1 MTLLSRGLLVGVLI
15 LTVGACARPALQN
28 SVSPAVG
35 GNGVLPDLSGD
46 SADGSMIATAVD
58 LRVSPP
64 SGMAQLLPAD
74 LGQLSSPDLAL
85 SMQPDL
91 STASSCAH
99 PICSTGSKLTA
110 SCDAC
115 ATKICAKD
123 SYCCSTTW
131 NSICVGEVSSVCGQ
145 SCP

>member
-1 MTLLSRGLLVGVLI
+1 MTLLSRGLLVGVLS
-15 LTVGACARPALQN
+15 LAVGGCARPALQN

-35 GNGVLPDLSGD
+35 GNGVPPDLSGD
-46 SADGSMIATAVD
+46 AAPVD
-58 LRVSPP
+58 LSVSPP
-64 SGMAQLLPAD
+64 PGDLAQPIPAD
-74 LGQLSSPDLAL
+74 LSQPSAPDLAQPA
-85 SMQPDL
+85 QPDL
-91 STASSCAH
+91 STVSSCAH
-99 PICSTGSKLTA
+99 PICSTGGKLTA

-123 SYCCSTTW
+123 SYCCSTSW